1 MKMFFLFAKSYLFII
16 CFLCLF
22 ISSNLYA
29 GVFTEDNDALKRGA
43 RFYMDYCSGCHE
55 LREFRVGQFLVDLD
69 VNLKSPRKVQ
79 LVLSQMGLRV
89 NDLTFPFK
97 SSMPAASAKKWF
109 GVVPPDLSFA
119 MTQFGSTWMR
129 HYLKAFYPD
138 PARAM
143 GCNNSLVPNI
153 AMPNALESLINKTDQ
168 LSAENFDRALD
179 DMLAFLNYV
188 ADPSAVERR
197 QIGVGVMIF
206 LALLMFVALKLNRV
220 RKF

>member
-1 MKMFFLFAKSYLFII
+1 
-16 CFLCLF
+16 
-22 ISSNLYA
+22 
-29 GVFTEDNDALKRGA
+29 
-43 RFYMDYCSGCHE
+43 
-55 LREFRVGQFLVDLD
+55 
-69 VNLKSPRKVQ
+69 
-79 LVLSQMGLRV
+79 
-89 NDLTFPFK
+89 
-97 SSMPAASAKKWF
+97 
-109 GVVPPDLSFA
+109 
-119 MTQFGSTWMR
+119 MR

>member
-1 MKMFFLFAKSYLFII
+1 MKIIFLFAKSYLFII

-22 ISSNLYA
+22 ISSNLNA
-29 GVFTEDNDALKRGA
+29 GVFTEDRSALKRGA

-55 LREFRVGQFLVDLD
+55 LREFRVNRFLADLD
-69 VNLKSPRKVQ
+69 VNLKNPREVK
-79 LVLSQMGLRV
+79 LVLSQMGLIA
-89 NDLTFPFK
+89 NDLTFPFQ

-138 PARAM
+138 STRAM

-153 AMPNALESLINKTDQ
+153 AMPNALETLISKTDQ
-168 LSAENFDRALD
+168 ISAENFDRALD

-188 ADPSAVERR
+188 ADPSAVKRR

-206 LALLMFVALKLNRV
+206 LALLMFVVRKLN
-220 RKF
+220 